1 LGVVMRDG
9 RVKFDS
15 SAPLAPIRK
24 AITAKP
30 G

>member
-1 LGVVMRDG
+1 LGVVVRDG
-9 RVKFDS
+9 RVSFDDD
-15 SAPLAPIRK
+15 APLAPIRK